1 MYEVGLM
8 AFMIVNTTSDN
19 AEKLLR
25 KWMNGSRRETA
36 RKYFIRKLG
45 PGTYLMKAN
54 GAALALL
61 YDLKMKY
68 NDSVYI
74 FIAES
79 LEVEPEY
86 PSKIVEVVKACRKN
100 GRNILEKD
108 LKLLEGIEI
117 KCSVSWNR
125 S

>member
-1 MYEVGLM
+1 M
-8 AFMIVNTTSDN
+8 AFIIINTTDPKAEARLKHWKNAGNSD
-19 AEKLLR
+19 R
-25 KWMNGSRRETA
+25 KSA
-36 RKYFIRKLG
+36 QKYFIRKLG

-68 NDSVYI
+68 GESTYI

-108 LKLLEGIEI
+108 LKPLEEIEI

>member
-1 MYEVGLM
+1 M
-8 AFMIVNTTSDN
+8 AFVIINTTNSN
-19 AEKLLR
+19 VEKRLQ
-25 KWMNGSRRETA
+25 KWINGKDREA
-36 RKYFIRKLG
+36 AQKYFIRKLG

-68 NDSVYI
+68 GGSIYI

-79 LEVEPEY
+79 LEVEPEF
-86 PSKIVEVVKACRKN
+86 PRKIVEVVKACRKN
-100 GRNILEKD
+100 GRNLLEKD
-108 LKLLEGIEI
+108 LKPLEAIEI